1 MNSILLYIF
10 TVLLPV
16 YQVDTTTTT
25 RTYKFEHASET
36 NKLLTDHIQLV
47 FKNESVIKGTYYG
60 NDFGHQF
67 VADIKFDKE
76 RKNSNSLFTL
86 INYRFCRENS
96 DPFEKDKFYKIEKVP
111 FELEHEEAIT
121 FRGAISNTKLDLRR
135 TLLCYDSRSDQMQ
148 FTLEKEE

>member
-10 TVLLPV
+10 TILLPV
-16 YQVDTTTTT
+16 YQVDTTIVT

-47 FKNESVIKGTYYG
+47 FKNELVIKGTYYG
-60 NDFGHQF
+60 NDFGHHY

-76 RKNSNSLFTL
+76 RQNNNTLFTL

-96 DPFEKDKFYKIEKVP
+96 DPFKETKFYNIEKVP
-111 FELEHEEAIT
+111 FEFEHENGIK
-121 FRGAISNTKLDLRR
+121 FRGTIFNTKLDLRR

-148 FTLEKEE
+148 FTLESE